1 MAFISET
8 NQVSKTNYDILS
20 AFLSSTNEMIS
31 DSIARIY
38 FSSILLGH
46 DYFDNITYSK
56 DEFPDDYD
64 KVYCN
69 YIKGS
74 TMRFNYPYGTLQF
87 HEKNSILFEYT
98 GFKFIM
104 EENIIPFSMMPNTFG
119 TTDEEQIE
127 KAKVKVKRSDGT
139 IQNALLDINDGLV
152 IQKEKNRILV
162 KVQFYLNENEDDEP
176 IHYTIHEY
184 GPNNKSIRI
193 NFTKSQNKI
202 MNKYVDL
209 DSFLEVNSD
218 FKFYVSVSNPLT
230 EHEKIYDDY
239 ICDNTNMEDMY
250 DCLNLYYKFELQK
263 YFQMVHEI
271 CYEDTKNAF
280 QYDIYSHNPMRF
292 LTEIKPML
300 LEKE

>member
-20 AFLSSTNEMIS
+20 AFLSSTNEKITY
-31 DSIARIY
+31 SIAHLY

-56 DEFPDDYD
+56 DENPDDYN

-69 YIKGS
+69 RIKGY
-74 TMRFNYPYGTLQF
+74 TMRFYYPYGTLQI
-87 HEKNSILFEYT
+87 HEKNLILFEYA
-98 GFKFIM
+98 GYKFIIN
-104 EENIIPFSMMPNTFG
+104 ESIIPFIMMPNTFG

-152 IQKEKNRILV
+152 IQEETNKILV
-162 KVQFYLNENEDDEP
+162 KVLFYLNEKEGDEP
-176 IHYTIHEY
+176 IHYTVHEY
-184 GPNNKSIRI
+184 EPNNKSIRI
-193 NFTKSQNKI
+193 NFTKSQNEI
-202 MNKYVDL
+202 MHKYVDL
-209 DSFLEVNSD
+209 DSFLEVNPD
-218 FKFYVSVSNPLT
+218 FKFHVSVSNPLT
-230 EHEKIYDDY
+230 EHKKIYDEY
-239 ICDNTNMEDMY
+239 ICDNTDMKDMY

-263 YFQMVHEI
+263 YFQMVHDMFS
-271 CYEDTKNAF
+271 EDTKSAF

-292 LTEIKPML
+292 LTEVKPML